1 MKIYWP
7 IRWVSNILNNSR
19 VFQQLIH
26 FLVTFS
32 QNISIAVV
40 GKNEK
45 FHILDD
51 SENTYYVAAAEK
63 RPPGPP
69 PGPDDAGPGSSEQP
83 SIDDA
88 ADKKED
94 KGPGDPQVQ
103 VAMET

>member
-1 MKIYWP
+1 M
-7 IRWVSNILNNSR
+7 
-19 VFQQLIH
+19 
-26 FLVTFS
+26 
-32 QNISIAVV
+32 QNISIAIV

-51 SENTYYVAAAEK
+51 GENTYYVAATEK

-69 PGPDDAGPGSSEQP
+69 PGPDDGVGSTQPP

-94 KGPGDPQVQ
+94 KGPEDPRVT
-103 VAMET
+103 VATMAMES